1 MVEIGFSCFLLSQAY
16 FFSTCQSWKGKGE
29 CNMSE
34 TEKQMLNNQGKFIDE
49 MLLYMKQHDQRL
61 QRIEQYNLQLVA
73 VFNQA
78 SEGLEDV

>member
-1 MVEIGFSCFLLSQAY
+1 
-16 FFSTCQSWKGKGE
+16 
-29 CNMSE
+29 MSE
-34 TEKQMLNNQGKFIDE
+34 TEKRMLNNQGKFIDE